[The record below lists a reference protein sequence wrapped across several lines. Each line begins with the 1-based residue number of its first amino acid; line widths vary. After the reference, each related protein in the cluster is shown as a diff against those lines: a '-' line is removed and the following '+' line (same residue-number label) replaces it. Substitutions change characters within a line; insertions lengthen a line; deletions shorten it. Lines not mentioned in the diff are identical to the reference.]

1 MNKFLKR
8 FLVFIVV
15 MLFLLIGSAALLTSI
30 FENSVG
36 KTLISNI
43 NKQLKTE
50 LSVQEFDLSILTTFP
65 NVAANLRGVSLTGS
79 QDGELLEAENLSFR
93 LGLLGLIRSKVDVK
107 SVILS
112 NGEINVRVDRR
123 GNANYDIAKKL
134 EKGSYSEDTEL
145 EGTNVSLAAAK
156 LENIE
161 FKYIDES
168 SLQEFGML
176 ITDANFSGEFN
187 TGKFML
193 ESDAILL
200 TRFLEMEKQ
209 RYLSNKSINYDA
221 KILVN
226 LEEGIYQLDRVNL
239 ELESNVFKV
248 DGSIET
254 LKNGNYFDL
263 FFSCEKGNLA
273 SIIRLLPEDYMEQFG
288 GIKSKGK
295 FIFTGELKGES
306 TKTKN
311 PGMSI
316 ELSLERGKISSPMM
330 KSDLKDVSFIAH
342 FDNGAYH
349 NNRSSTFE
357 IQEFR
362 GYFNRELIE
371 LNMKVDN
378 FDDPNIR
385 FNADGVVPLNAVYGF
400 MGSDRITSGSGEIE
414 IRDLRL
420 NGRFKDMINSSR
432 ISRVDAGGQLEFDDA
447 SLTINEEKM
456 IVDRGVLALK
466 NNTLNIGDF
475 KLEGADSEI
484 QFNGSAY
491 NFIPVLFSNENSDKS
506 AELEFQAE
514 LKAKNLDIDRLLA
527 ITDLGIVEEEQVG
540 AEVIDSVKMAQIQ
553 KREKITNFLRGKF
566 NAKIEQY
573 NYGNVEGE
581 DFTGSLEFDNNE
593 LIIDGQTNAMNGAF
607 DLDGRMFFEDKP
619 HLKIKLSCDQ
629 INVSEFFRQTDNF
642 GQTVLTNENL
652 EGNLNAKILIESF
665 WDEKGLFLDNKLKVL
680 AGVGIAKGELKNFEM
695 LKNFS
700 SFVNIRDLE
709 NVKFTNMQNFLEVRK
724 RRLYIP
730 AMFIQSNALNLT
742 ISGEHSFDQEIQYNI
757 KVNAGQVVVN
767 KFKRHDP
774 SLLPKKA
781 RRKGW
786 FNLYYAILGTIED
799 FNIKSAKRRVKSD
812 FELSKFRKKEI
823 QEELEKEFGYIALV
837 EEPAEWKEIPEYG
850 DDNLEDDPEYI
861 DWK

>member
-1 MNKFLKR
+1 
-8 FLVFIVV
+8 
-15 MLFLLIGSAALLTSI
+15 LIGTAALVTSI
-30 FENSVG
+30 FENKVG

-50 LSVQEFDLSILTTFP
+50 LSVEKFDLSILTTFP
-65 NVAANLRGVSLTGS
+65 SVAANLRGVSLKGS
-79 QDGELLEAENLSFR
+79 QDGELLKAENLSFR
-93 LGLLGLIRSKVDVK
+93 LGLFGLLTSKVDVK
-107 SVILS
+107 SVVLS
-112 NGEINVRVDRR
+112 NGEINVKVDKR
-123 GNANYDIAKKL
+123 GNANYDIAK
-134 EKGSYSEDTEL
+134 ETEGGG
-145 EGTNVSLAAAK
+145 ERKDSDSDGTNISLAAAK

-161 FKYIDES
+161 FKYTDES
-168 SLQEFGML
+168 TNQDFGML

-187 TGKFML
+187 AKKFML

-209 RYLSNKSINYDA
+209 RYLSNKSVNYDA
-221 KILVN
+221 KVLVN
-226 LEEGIYQLDRVNL
+226 LEEGTYKLERVNL
-239 ELESNVFKV
+239 EVESNVFKV

-273 SIIRLLPEDYMEQFG
+273 SIIRLLPDDYMEQFG

-311 PGMSI
+311 PGMNI

-371 LNMKVDN
+371 LSMKVDN

-420 NGRFKDMINSSR
+420 NGRFNDMINPSR

-447 SLTINEEKM
+447 SLTINDEKM
-456 IVDRGVLALK
+456 IIDRGVLALTD
-466 NNTLNIGDF
+466 NTLNIGDF

-484 QFNGSAY
+484 QFNGSAF
-491 NFIPVLFSNENSDKS
+491 NFIPVLFSNEKRDKS
-506 AELEFQAE
+506 VELEFQAE
-514 LKAKNLDIDRLLA
+514 LNAKSLDIDRLLA
-527 ITDLGIVEEEQVG
+527 VTDLGTVEEAKIEAVVE
-540 AEVIDSVKMAQIQ
+540 AEVVDSIKIAQIQ
-553 KREKITNFLRGKF
+553 KREKITNFLKGKF
-566 NAKIEQY
+566 KANIEQY
-573 NYGNVEGE
+573 NYGNVEGK
-581 DFTGSLEFDNNE
+581 DFIGNLEFDNNE
-593 LIIDGQTNAMNGAF
+593 LIIDGKTDAMDGAL
-607 DLDGRMFFEDKP
+607 DLDGRMFFEDEP
-619 HLKIKLSCDQ
+619 HLKLKLSCDE

-642 GQTVLTNENL
+642 GQDVLTNENL
-652 EGNLNAKILIESF
+652 KGDLNAKILIEAF
-665 WDEKGLFLDNKLKVL
+665 WDEKGVFLDDKLKVL
-680 AGVGIAKGELKNFEM
+680 AGIGIAEGELKNFEM
-695 LKNFS
+695 LENFS
-700 SFVNIRDLE
+700 TFVNIKDLK

-724 RRLYIP
+724 RRLHIP

-774 SLLPKKA
+774 SLSPKKA

-786 FNLYYAILGTIED
+786 FNLYYAILGTIDE

-812 FELSKFRKKEI
+812 FELSEFRKKEI

-850 DDNLEDDPEYI
+850 DGNLEDDPEYI

>member
-1 MNKFLKR
+1 
-8 FLVFIVV
+8 
-15 MLFLLIGSAALLTSI
+15 
-30 FENSVG
+30 
-36 KTLISNI
+36 
-43 NKQLKTE
+43 
-50 LSVQEFDLSILTTFP
+50 
-65 NVAANLRGVSLTGS
+65 
-79 QDGELLEAENLSFR
+79 
-93 LGLLGLIRSKVDVK
+93 
-107 SVILS
+107 
-112 NGEINVRVDRR
+112 
-123 GNANYDIAKKL
+123 
-134 EKGSYSEDTEL
+134 
-145 EGTNVSLAAAK
+145 
-156 LENIE
+156 
-161 FKYIDES
+161 
-168 SLQEFGML
+168 
-176 ITDANFSGEFN
+176 
-187 TGKFML
+187 ML

-527 ITDLGIVEEEQVG
+527 ITDLGIVEEEQLG